1 MKRVRHNES
10 LTVGCTELG
19 LSNIRVIESQL
30 LYVSKEV
37 GKTKNFHFF
46 HCETLSINWKWNQNC
61 RHFTRGNVLRV
72 SFWWFSSYVM
82 LIEIPF
88 PHNKFSS
95 KVFLEFIKNIK
106 IFQQI
111 YEICRGSHSELFK
124 PLDANIT
131 KWSNTLKQF
140 VGKSRF
146 TILWGLNLKG

>member
-1 MKRVRHNES
+1 
-10 LTVGCTELG
+10 
-19 LSNIRVIESQL
+19 
-30 LYVSKEV
+30 
-37 GKTKNFHFF
+37 
-46 HCETLSINWKWNQNC
+46 
-61 RHFTRGNVLRV
+61 
-72 SFWWFSSYVM
+72 M

-88 PHNKFSS
+88 SHNKFSS

-140 VGKSRF
+140 FGKSRL